1 MRLLLIR
8 HGQTP
13 ANVLGLLDTAQPV
26 RASPPSVC
34 VRRRRSPVRWPPSRS
49 TCCSPRPLSAPSST
63 AAPLGRLRGLDVE
76 VRSGLREIEAGAL
89 EARSDDRSVR
99 TYLETVFA
107 WGSGALDV
115 RMPGGVTGH
124 DFFGRYNAD
133 LAEITASGAQVAAV
147 VSHGAA
153 IRVWVAANAENVP
166 PEYSAE
172 TQLDNTGIVVV
183 DGSFTEGWTLTRW
196 ADQPIGGPALVDV
209 AADDPAGESIDEALE
224 SNTCDRAMARL
235 ALPLPGVDT
244 MEATNAEEPA

>member
-1 MRLLLIR
+1 MRLLFIR

-13 ANVLGLLDTAQPV
+13 ANVLGLLDTARPGPGLTALGMRQAAAIPHALAAEPIDLLFASTLV
-26 RASPPSVC
+26 R
-34 VRRRRSPVRWPPSRS
+34 
-49 TCCSPRPLSAPSST
+49 TQLT

-133 LAEITASGAQVAAV
+133 LAEITTSGAEVAAV

-153 IRVWVAANAENVP
+153 IRVWVAANAVNVP
-166 PEYSAE
+166 PAYSAE

-183 DGSFTEGWTLTRW
+183 DGSFAEGWTLTRW

-209 AADDPAGESIDEALE
+209 AADDPAGESIDEAL
-224 SNTCDRAMARL
+224 
-235 ALPLPGVDT
+235 
-244 MEATNAEEPA
+244 AE